1 MKAELRIGN
10 HIGQGE
16 VMEIKENVVRVKY
29 TADKERTSLIRY
41 EDIQPIPLSEEVL
54 LKSNFIAYANVFAFE
69 LRDLDLSID
78 VNFTKSGGYIVSIS
92 DEKSDFSRVLGTTMK
107 LHELQNLIAS
117 FGEEL
122 EVSL

>member
-54 LKSNFIAYANVFAFE
+54 LKCGFEKCEKHENFYFIKLNDWTKIYVAFHEKQYAVE
-69 LRDLDLSID
+69 LS
-78 VNFTKSGGYIVSIS
+78 VSKHS
-92 DEKSDFSRVLGTTMK
+92 FCPKVK
-107 LHELQNLIAS
+107 HLHQLQNLYYALC
-117 FGEEL
+117 GREM